1 MSDDL
6 WTYQIPPRPTGT
18 PRLSARL
25 THLEPDIT
33 LCTVTNGI
41 QPGSGL
47 TLGEALSAARYDDN
61 PHLVVDLSAITSLD
75 STALFLLLEAG
86 HNYRRDDRGHCAVVA
101 RPKLPGIPEI
111 YAIALTVTLDVHH
124 TLASAHHACT
134 SSP

>member
-1 MSDDL
+1 MSDNS
-6 WTYQIPPRPTGT
+6 WTHHLPPRPTDT

-41 QPGSGL
+41 QPGPGL
-47 TLGEALSAARYDDN
+47 TLGEALSIARHDDN

-101 RPKLPGIPEI
+101 RPELPGIPEI

-124 TLASAHHACT
+124 TLGSAIYACT
-134 SSP
+134 TP